1 MEHSDLAP
9 IADLVLAAV
18 LGGIALYIA
27 YQQWRTHQSRVA
39 SEERDRF
46 MKRKDDLFDRRW
58 RIYLGVGEFLDAM
71 APGTMAVSPA
81 AQKVPEGDEFAIGQQ
96 ALSDLKRLMWLA
108 QFLFDRDVN
117 EYLGE
122 LEQRCRKLLLLLLEL
137 KSSSG
142 GGQLAEQVLEEQ
154 LWLGNE
160 QRVRDLNRRFER
172 YLRLS

>member
-46 MKRKDDLFDRRW
+46 MKRKD
-58 RIYLGVGEFLDAM
+58 
-71 APGTMAVSPA
+71 
-81 AQKVPEGDEFAIGQQ
+81 
-96 ALSDLKRLMWLA
+96 
-108 QFLFDRDVN
+108 
-117 EYLGE
+117 
-122 LEQRCRKLLLLLLEL
+122 
-137 KSSSG
+137 
-142 GGQLAEQVLEEQ
+142 
-154 LWLGNE
+154 
-160 QRVRDLNRRFER
+160 ER

>member
-39 SEERDRF
+39 SEERDRCV
-46 MKRKDDLFDRRW
+46 KRKDDLFDRRW
-58 RIYLGVGEFLDAM
+58 KIYLGVGDFLDAM

-81 AQKVPEGDEFAIGQQ
+81 AQKVPKGDDFAIGQQ

-117 EYLGE
+117 EYLAE
-122 LEQRCRKLLLLLLEL
+122 LERRCRKLLLLQME
-137 KSSSG
+137 SISRG
-142 GGQLAEQVLEEQ
+142 DQLPKQAAEEQ
-154 LWLGNE
+154 LWLSDE
-160 QRVRDLNRRFER
+160 QRVRDLNQRFER